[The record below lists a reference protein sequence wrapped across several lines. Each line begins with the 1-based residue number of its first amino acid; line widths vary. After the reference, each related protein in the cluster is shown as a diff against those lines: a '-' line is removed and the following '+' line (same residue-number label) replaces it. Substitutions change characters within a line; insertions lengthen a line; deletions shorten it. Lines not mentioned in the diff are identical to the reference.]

1 MATDRVE
8 ASRRGQSPSKTT
20 TTHRYA
26 AIEHR
31 VIDSPAF
38 ADLTFSAQSL
48 LLLMARQLSKD
59 NNGHLQATHSYMQG
73 FGFSDRT
80 LTRATKE
87 LVEHG
92 FLYRTRMGG
101 YQMGASQYAVTWL
114 PIKRREGLILDWFI
128 SCAWRKWEPDEK
140 KSPPAKLRARSRKNG
155 GLPTLTAAKFT
166 AEVGA
171 KITDIETV
179 PVVGVNSAYSTASPN
194 TLTTSEQRHEPAD
207 GYRTWLS
214 PYISRLTSRG
224 LAHACPVSIQ

>member
-1 MATDRVE
+1 MATDRTE
-8 ASRRGQSPSKTT
+8 QFRRGQSATKTT
-20 TTHRYA
+20 TAHRYA

-59 NNGHLQATHSYMQG
+59 NNGHLQATHSYMQD

-114 PIKRREGLILDWFI
+114 PIKRREGLTLDWFI
-128 SCAWRKWEPDEK
+128 SCAWRKWDPGEK
-140 KSPPAKLRARSRKNG
+140 KSPPANLRAPNRKNG
-155 GLPTLTAAKFT
+155 GLPHATTAKFT
-166 AEVGA
+166 VEVGA
-171 KITDIETV
+171 KFTDIETV
-179 PVVGVNSAYSTASPN
+179 PVVGVNSVPSIALLSA
-194 TLTTSEQRHEPAD
+194 LTPSEQQHEPAD
-207 GYRTWLS
+207 NYGDWLS
-214 PYISRLTSRG
+214 PHISRLTSHG
-224 LAHACPVSIQ
+224 LAHTCPVLIQ

>member
-1 MATDRVE
+1 MATDRAE
-8 ASRRGQSPSKTT
+8 ALKRGQSPTKTT
-20 TTHRYA
+20 TAHRYA

-48 LLLMARQLSKD
+48 LILMARQLSKD
-59 NNGHLQATHSYMQG
+59 NNGHLQATYSYMQG

-87 LVEHG
+87 LIAHG

-101 YQMGASQYAVTWL
+101 YQQGASQYAVTWL
-114 PIKRREGLILDWFI
+114 PIKKREGLTLDWFI
-128 SCAWRKWEPDEK
+128 TCAWRNWKPDEK
-140 KSPPAKLRARSRKNG
+140 KLPPANLRACNRKNG
-155 GLPTLTAAKFT
+155 GLTTIAPAKFT
-166 AEVGA
+166 VDVGV
-171 KITDIETV
+171 KFTDIETV
-179 PVVGVNSAYSTASPN
+179 PVVGVDSAHLTASQN
-194 TLTTSEQRHEPAD
+194 ALTTTEQQNEPAD
-207 GYRTWLS
+207 SYGAWLT

>member
-1 MATDRVE
+1 MATDRTE
-8 ASRRGQSPSKTT
+8 QSRRGQSATKTT

-48 LLLMARQLSKD
+48 LMLMARQLSKD

-114 PIKRREGLILDWFI
+114 PIKRREGLTLDWFI
-128 SCAWRKWEPDEK
+128 SCAWRKWEPGEK
-140 KSPPAKLRARSRKNG
+140 KSPPANLRACNRKNG
-155 GLPTLTAAKFT
+155 GLANDTAAKFT
-166 AEVGA
+166 VEVGV

-179 PVVGVNSAYSTASPN
+179 PVVGVNSAHSTASLN
-194 TLTTSEQRHEPAD
+194 ALTMSEQQHEPAD
-207 GYRTWLS
+207 NYGAWLA
-214 PYISRLTSRG
+214 PYITRLTSRG

>member
-1 MATDRVE
+1 MATDRME
-8 ASRRGQSPSKTT
+8 QARRNQSANKTT

-87 LVEHG
+87 LIEHG
-92 FLYRTRMGG
+92 FLYRTRTGG
-101 YQMGASQYAVTWL
+101 YQKGASQYAVTWL

-140 KSPPAKLRARSRKNG
+140 KSAPANLRACSRKNG
-155 GLPTLTAAKFT
+155 GLPTLATAKFT
-166 AEVGA
+166 AEVGV
-171 KITDIETV
+171 KFTDIETV
-179 PVVGVNSAYSTASPN
+179 PVVGVKAPLCRAAITKRHRLHDHTNSPRPLPKAGSDY
-194 TLTTSEQRHEPAD
+194 L
-207 GYRTWLS
+207 
-214 PYISRLTSRG
+214 RLV
-224 LAHACPVSIQ
+224 A

>member
-1 MATDRVE
+1 MATDRAE
-8 ASRRGQSPSKTT
+8 SFKRGQSATKTT

-38 ADLTFSAQSL
+38 ADLNFSAQSL

-59 NNGHLQATHSYMQG
+59 NNGHLQATHSYMQQ

-114 PIKRREGLILDWFI
+114 PIKRRDGLLLDWFV
-128 SCAWRKWEPDEK
+128 SCAWRKWKPDEK
-140 KSPPAKLRARSRKNG
+140 KSPPANLRACNRKNG
-155 GLPTLTAAKFT
+155 GLPHDTAAKFT
-166 AEVGA
+166 VEVGA
-171 KITDIETV
+171 KFTDIETV
-179 PVVGVNSAYSTASPN
+179 PVVGANSAHSIAPPN
-194 TLTTSEQRHEPAD
+194 ALSQSERQQEPANNY
-207 GYRTWLS
+207 GAWLA
-214 PYISRLTSRG
+214 PYISRMTSRG
-224 LAHACPVSIQ
+224 LTHACPVSIQ

>member
-1 MATDRVE
+1 MATDRAE
-8 ASRRGQSPSKTT
+8 QFKRGQSATKTT

-87 LVEHG
+87 LVAHG

-101 YQMGASQYAVTWL
+101 YQKGASQYAVTWL
-114 PIKRREGLILDWFI
+114 PIKRRDGLILDWFI

-140 KSPPAKLRARSRKNG
+140 KSPPANLRARNRKNG
-155 GLPTLTAAKFT
+155 GLPTLATAKFT
-166 AEVGA
+166 AEVGV
-171 KITDIETV
+171 KFTDIETV
-179 PVVGVNSAYSTASPN
+179 PVVGVKTPLYRAAITKRPRLHDHTNSPRP
-194 TLTTSEQRHEPAD
+194 LPKVGKGVLRRK
-207 GYRTWLS
+207 GYL
-214 PYISRLTSRG
+214 RLV
-224 LAHACPVSIQ
+224 A